1 MIDVTENFS
10 IFSHEKPTNEDIAIV
25 YTPSSNV
32 VSYQYRIF
40 KNSSESLTLKNG
52 SLDSPTLIYKDYVVV
67 NDNTP
72 SSISLTLTGVYRL
85 EIIEKYVDGTSSLF
99 NSGFYV
105 IDKEAPKIEISD
117 YRNQVYEYR
126 IGQDDFSVLPKVVA
140 YDNYNGNVSDNVSN
154 NLNSISFNKKGIYD
168 VNYTVVDEAG
178 NEAIKTIKV
187 NVINNNIDIV
197 HTWQIIILISL
208 IPILVYLYFYNHAIK
223 LDKRLGKYSVESLK
237 KDNVSLVD
245 KAVAFY
251 MKIISF
257 LRKVYDKSYYIKRHS
272 KKFEKYVG
280 IVDEVHKDGIDFI
293 ASKTVFAFIVL
304 FLAIVARTFQFKIL
318 ALEEYIIPLILGYL
332 LPNLY
337 YRYKYKTYYTRL
349 ENDLLQAIIVMNNA
363 FKSGRSITQA
373 IELVTHELEGPIAYE
388 FGLMHTQL
396 QLGLSIETVFENFS
410 NRIKIEEVSYLTASL
425 SILNRTGGNIIK
437 VFSSIEKTLFNKK
450 KLKLEL
456 KSMTG
461 SSRIIMY
468 FLTALP
474 VFLIVVIGVVNPD
487 YYLPLYTSKIG
498 FVLMGLILII
508 YLSYI
513 VVIRKIMRVR
523 M

>member
-1 MIDVTENFS
+1 MIDVLSNFS
-10 IFSHEKPTNEDIAIV
+10 VFSHEEPTNKNISITYSPGAD
-25 YTPSSNV
+25 V

-52 SLDSPTLIYKDYVVV
+52 VLDNPTLIYKDYVNV
-67 NDNTP
+67 NGNI
-72 SSISLTLTGVYRL
+72 SSEINLFDTGVYKI
-85 EIIEKYVDGTSSLF
+85 EVIEKYVDGTSSLL
-99 NSGFYV
+99 NSGLYV
-105 IDKEAPKIEISD
+105 IDKEAPKIEING
-117 YRNQVYEYR
+117 YRNQILEYR
-126 IGQDDFSVLPKVVA
+126 IGQDNESIFTTPVA
-140 YDNYNGNVSDNVSN
+140 YDNYSGNVSSKITSDITPEALSKTGVKE
-154 NLNSISFNKKGIYD
+154 FH
-168 VNYTVVDEAG
+168 YTVVDDAG
-178 NEAIKTIKV
+178 NEAVRAFKV
-187 NVINNNIDIV
+187 NVVNNNIDVV

-208 IPILVYLYFYNHAIK
+208 IPILVYLYFYNHAVK
-223 LDKRLGKYSVESLK
+223 LEKRIGKYSVESLK
-237 KDNVSLVD
+237 KYNVSLIDRVLNT
-245 KAVAFY
+245 Y
-251 MKIISF
+251 LKIIQF
-257 LRKVYDKSYYIKRHS
+257 LKNIYSKSYYISRHS
-272 KKFEKYVG
+272 KKFDKYVG
-280 IVDEVHKDGIDFI
+280 IVDNIHKDGIEFI
-293 ASKTVFAFIVL
+293 ASKSVVAVLVL
-304 FLAIVARTFQFKIL
+304 FLAIIARTVQFKIL
-318 ALEEYIIPLILGYL
+318 AFEEYIIPLFLGYL
-332 LPNLY
+332 LLNLY
-337 YRYKYKTYYTRL
+337 YTYKYKTYYAKL

-388 FGLMHTQL
+388 FYLMHTQL

-437 VFSSIEKTLFNKK
+437 VFSSIERTLFNKK

-456 KSMTG
+456 KSLTG

-474 VFLIVVIGVVNPD
+474 VFLVVVIGVVNPD
-487 YYLPLYTSKIG
+487 YFLPLFTTKLGYII
-498 FVLMGLILII
+498 MGISLII

>member
-1 MIDVTENFS
+1 MFSNNLS
-10 IFSHEKPTNEDIAIV
+10 IFSQEKPTNKDISII
-25 YTPSSNV
+25 YTPGSNV
-32 VSYQYRIF
+32 ASYQYRIL
-40 KNSSESLTLKNG
+40 KNASESLTLKNG
-52 SLDSPTLIYKDYVVV
+52 NLDNPTVIYKDYVNVSG
-67 NDNTP
+67 NIP
-72 SSISLTLTGVYRL
+72 SDITLSLTGVYKL
-85 EIIEKYVDGTSSLF
+85 EIIEKYVDGTSSML
-99 NSGFYV
+99 NSGLYV
-105 IDKEAPKIEISD
+105 IDKEAPKIEFND
-117 YRNQVYEYR
+117 YRSQIYEYR
-126 IGQDDFSVLPKVVA
+126 IGQDDLNVLPKPVA
-140 YDNYNGNVSDNVSN
+140 YDNYNGNVSDSVSN
-154 NLNSISFNKKGIYD
+154 NLDSIDFNKKGIYE
-168 VNYTVVDEAG
+168 VNYTVLDEAG
-178 NEAIKTIKV
+178 NEATKMIKV
-187 NVINNNIDIV
+187 NVVNNNIDVV
-197 HTWQIIILISL
+197 HTWQIIILISM
-208 IPILVYLYFYNHAIK
+208 IPILLYLYFYNHAIK
-223 LDKRLGKYSVESLK
+223 LDKRLGKYSVEPLK
-237 KDNVSLVD
+237 KDNSSLVG
-245 KAVAFY
+245 KALEFYLKVIAFLKKFY
-251 MKIISF
+251 S
-257 LRKVYDKSYYIKRHS
+257 KSYYVTRHS
-272 KKFEKYVG
+272 KRFDKYVG
-280 IVDEVHKDGIDFI
+280 IVDDVHKDSVELI
-293 ASKTVFAFIVL
+293 ASKTVVAFLVL
-304 FLAIVARTFQFKIL
+304 ALAIIVRTVQFKIL
-318 ALEEYIIPLILGYL
+318 ALEEYVIPLILGYL

-337 YRYKYKTYYTRL
+337 YMYRYKNYYARL

-363 FKSGRSITQA
+363 FKSGRSISQA

-388 FGLMHTQL
+388 FSLMHTQL
-396 QLGLSIETVFENFS
+396 QFGLSIETVFENFS

-498 FVLMGLILII
+498 FILMGLMLAI